1 MPQNKTSRYLMF
13 GSLYFTQGTI
23 LGYFASLNALYL
35 KSHGLSMTAIGIFG
49 AIALIPFI
57 IKIFL
62 GMLSDKVNLFGRG
75 HRVPYIFIGLLVQ
88 TVLLVLVPFVNPRQY
103 YWGFVAMAFLLQLG
117 MALYDTCTD
126 GLALDT
132 VPEDEHGRIQ
142 AWMVGGRAIGTIV
155 AASAVGLLADKV
167 SWQAVFWT
175 LAALT
180 LLPIPFLIG
189 VKEPE
194 KVSSERFDW
203 SAFKAF
209 KRWQVIATGL
219 SGLLIF
225 LVIVGANQIVNPFLT
240 EVFNISLSQAGMIT
254 SIWGIGIVIG
264 SIIGSKLIKKLG
276 ERKASYVMLVMIAL
290 SLILVATLVS
300 KSSNHLMLAIS
311 ASANQPDTWFVM
323 NLGLI
328 LAVVL
333 VVLYGVAYGTAQTI
347 TFALC
352 MGVTDTRIA
361 ASMFA
366 ILMAFTNVGQGIGLA
381 MGGALS
387 DLAGFRWTFVA
398 FAAVC
403 ALVLPFLPALFR
415 KQNQKAVS

>member
-1 MPQNKTSRYLMF
+1 MPQNKTLRYLMF

-35 KSHGLSMTAIGIFG
+35 QSRGLTLTDIGIFG
-49 AIALIPFI
+49 AIALIPFV

-62 GMLSDKVNLFGRG
+62 GMLSDKVNLFGKG
-75 HRVPYIFIGLLVQ
+75 HRIPYIYIGLAVQ
-88 TVLLVLVPFVNPRQY
+88 FLLLIFVPFVNPKQY
-103 YWGFVAMAFLLQLG
+103 YWGFVAMAFFLQLG

-132 VPEDEHGRIQ
+132 APEEEHGRIQ
-142 AWMVGGRAIGTIV
+142 AWMVGGRAVGTVV
-155 AASAVGLLADKV
+155 AASAVGILADKV
-167 SWQAVFWT
+167 SWQAVFWS

-180 LLPIPFLIG
+180 LLPALFLFG

-194 KVSSERFDW
+194 KDTEARFDW

-209 KRWQVIATGL
+209 KRWQVNAVGIA
-219 SGLLIF
+219 GLLVF
-225 LVIVGANQIVNPFLT
+225 LVIVGANQLVNPFLVET
-240 EVFNISLSQAGMIT
+240 FKISLTQAGMIT
-254 SIWGIGIVIG
+254 SLWGIGIVIG
-264 SIIGSKLIKKLG
+264 SFIGSGLIKKVG
-276 ERKASYVMLVMIAL
+276 DRIATYIMLAMVAI
-290 SLILVATLVS
+290 SLVLVATLTS
-300 KSSNHLMLAIS
+300 T
-311 ASANQPDTWFVM
+311 Q
-323 NLGLI
+323 LGLN
-328 LAVVL
+328 LAVAL

-387 DLAGFRWTFVA
+387 DLAGFNWTFVA

-403 ALVLPFLPALFR
+403 ILVLPFLPAIFGKNKVL
-415 KQNQKAVS
+415 SSY

>member
-1 MPQNKTSRYLMF
+1 MPQNKTLRYLIF

-35 KSHGLSMTAIGIFG
+35 QSRGLTLTDIGIFG
-49 AIALIPFI
+49 AIALIPFV

-62 GMLSDKVNLFGRG
+62 GMLSDKVNLFGKG
-75 HRVPYIFIGLLVQ
+75 HRIPYIYIGLAVQ
-88 TVLLVLVPFVNPRQY
+88 FLLLIFVPFVNPKQY
-103 YWGFVAMAFLLQLG
+103 YWGFVAMAFFLQLG

-132 VPEDEHGRIQ
+132 APEEEHGRIQ
-142 AWMVGGRAIGTIV
+142 AWMVGGRAVGTVV
-155 AASAVGLLADKV
+155 AASAVGILADKV
-167 SWQAVFWT
+167 SWQAVFWS

-180 LLPIPFLIG
+180 LLPALFLFG

-194 KVSSERFDW
+194 KDTEARFDW

-209 KRWQVIATGL
+209 KRWQVNAVGIA
-219 SGLLIF
+219 GLLVF
-225 LVIVGANQIVNPFLT
+225 LVIVGANQLVNPFLVET
-240 EVFNISLSQAGMIT
+240 FKISLTQAGMIT
-254 SIWGIGIVIG
+254 SLWGIGIVIG
-264 SIIGSKLIKKLG
+264 SFIGSGLIKKVG
-276 ERKASYVMLVMIAL
+276 DRIATYIMLAMVAI
-290 SLILVATLVS
+290 SLVLVATLTS
-300 KSSNHLMLAIS
+300 T
-311 ASANQPDTWFVM
+311 Q
-323 NLGLI
+323 LGLN
-328 LAVVL
+328 LAVAL

-387 DLAGFRWTFVA
+387 DLAGFNWTFVA

-403 ALVLPFLPALFR
+403 ILVLPFLPAIFGKNKVL
-415 KQNQKAVS
+415 SSY

>member
-1 MPQNKTSRYLMF
+1 MPQNKTLRYLIF

-35 KSHGLSMTAIGIFG
+35 QSRGLTLTDIGIFG
-49 AIALIPFI
+49 AIALIPFV

-62 GMLSDKVNLFGRG
+62 GMLSDRVNLFGKG
-75 HRVPYIFIGLLVQ
+75 HRIPYIYIGLAVQ
-88 TVLLVLVPFVNPRQY
+88 FLLLIFVPFVNPKQY
-103 YWGFVAMAFLLQLG
+103 YWGFVAMAFFLQLG

-132 VPEDEHGRIQ
+132 APEEEHGRIQ
-142 AWMVGGRAIGTIV
+142 AWMVGGRAVGTIV
-155 AASAVGLLADKV
+155 AASAVGILADKV
-167 SWQAVFWT
+167 SWQAVFWS

-180 LLPIPFLIG
+180 LLPALFLIG
-189 VKEPE
+189 VREPE
-194 KVSSERFDW
+194 KDHEARFDW

-209 KRWQVIATGL
+209 KRWQVIAVGIA
-219 SGLLIF
+219 GLLVF
-225 LVIVGANQIVNPFLT
+225 LVIVGANQLVNPFLKET
-240 EVFNISLSQAGMIT
+240 FNISLTQAGMIT
-254 SIWGIGIVIG
+254 SLWGIGIVIG
-264 SIIGSKLIKKLG
+264 SFIGSGLIKKVG
-276 ERKASYVMLVMIAL
+276 DRIATYVMLAMVAI
-290 SLILVATLVS
+290 SLILVATLTS
-300 KSSNHLMLAIS
+300 TQLGLNLAI
-311 ASANQPDTWFVM
+311 A
-323 NLGLI
+323 
-328 LAVVL
+328 L

-381 MGGALS
+381 MGGKLS
-387 DLAGFRWTFVA
+387 DLAGFQWTFIA

-403 ALVLPFLPALFR
+403 ILVLPFLPAVFGKR
-415 KQNQKAVS
+415 TIKVE

>member
-1 MPQNKTSRYLMF
+1 MPQNKTLRYLIF

-35 KSHGLSMTAIGIFG
+35 QSRGLTLTDIGIFG
-49 AIALIPFI
+49 AIALIPFV

-62 GMLSDKVNLFGRG
+62 GMLSDKVNLFGKG
-75 HRVPYIFIGLLVQ
+75 HRIPYIYIGLAVQ
-88 TVLLVLVPFVNPRQY
+88 FLLLIFVPFVNPKQY
-103 YWGFVAMAFLLQLG
+103 YWGFVAMAFFLQLG

-132 VPEDEHGRIQ
+132 APEEEHGRIQ
-142 AWMVGGRAIGTIV
+142 AWMVGGRAVGTVV
-155 AASAVGLLADKV
+155 AASAVGILADKV
-167 SWQAVFWT
+167 SWQAVFWS

-180 LLPIPFLIG
+180 LLPALFLFG

-194 KVSSERFDW
+194 KDTEARFDW

-209 KRWQVIATGL
+209 KRWQVNAVGIA
-219 SGLLIF
+219 GLLVF
-225 LVIVGANQIVNPFLT
+225 LVIVGANQLVNPFLVET
-240 EVFNISLSQAGMIT
+240 FKISLTQAGMIT
-254 SIWGIGIVIG
+254 SLWGIGIVIG
-264 SIIGSKLIKKLG
+264 SFIGSGLIKKVG
-276 ERKASYVMLVMIAL
+276 DRIATYIMLAMVAI
-290 SLILVATLVS
+290 SLVLVATLTS
-300 KSSNHLMLAIS
+300 T
-311 ASANQPDTWFVM
+311 Q
-323 NLGLI
+323 LGLN
-328 LAVVL
+328 LAVAL

-381 MGGALS
+381 MGGKLS
-387 DLAGFRWTFVA
+387 DLAGFQWTFIA

-403 ALVLPFLPALFR
+403 ILVLPFLPAVFGKR
-415 KQNQKAVS
+415 NQRTQNNAH